1 VTTPSFPAAP
11 RDLPD
16 ERRHRRE
23 MATVVNRINTG
34 KFNATGELTL
44 RANETTTVLTDPRLT
59 PTSFLGLWPLT
70 ANAAAELDAQH
81 PYAAEANRGGGVW
94 TLTHRSNAGT
104 DRTFRYLII
113 G

>member
-1 VTTPSFPAAP
+1 MTTYFPDAP

-16 ERRHRRE
+16 GPRHRR
-23 MATVVNRINTG
+23 AIANVVNRMNSGKINVR
-34 KFNATGELTL
+34 GEITL
-44 RANETTTVLTDPRLT
+44 RAGETTTVLTDSRLT
-59 PTSFLGLWPLT
+59 VQSYLGLWPLT

-81 PYAAEANRGGGVW
+81 PYAAEAARLPGEW
-94 TLTHRSNAGT
+94 TLTHRSDAGT

>member
-1 VTTPSFPAAP
+1 MTTPNFPGAP
-11 RDLPD
+11 RDLED
-16 ERRHRRE
+16 GRQHRRAL
-23 MATVVNRINTG
+23 ATTVNRINAG

-44 RANETTTVLTDPRLT
+44 RASETTTVLTDPRLT

-70 ANAAAELDAQH
+70 ANAAGELDAQH
-81 PYAAEANRGGGVW
+81 PYAAEAARGVGEW
-94 TLTHRSNAGT
+94 TLTHRSDAGT